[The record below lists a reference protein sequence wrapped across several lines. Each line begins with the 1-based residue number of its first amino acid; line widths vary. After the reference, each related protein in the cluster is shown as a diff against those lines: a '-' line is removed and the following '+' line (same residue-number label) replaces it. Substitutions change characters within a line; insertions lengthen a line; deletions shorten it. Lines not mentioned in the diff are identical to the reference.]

1 MAFQN
6 EYENTYTKQKT
17 SFKVFRDTLIALAGF
32 ATEDE
37 NLLRDIWTAS
47 EGYITSG
54 IDLGLI
60 PDILAGSTD
69 APQSYKNYVINF
81 NKIKGNNTGI
91 TTIAEL
97 NQARTTYKQVL
108 SRYGLNDIANNAT
121 ADQFLINNVSAA
133 EAAARME
140 TAFNAV
146 KYADAALKEQLK
158 TFYPS
163 LTDNDIAKSILGV
176 GKSVA
181 ELQQQ
186 INVAGIKAES
196 ATAGLQSTL
205 DANQLAAQGV
215 TRAEARTGFQNVAS
229 SLANAQGA
237 AARAGQDAT
246 TIQTELEKEQ
256 LLGMK
261 SKRRAQLAA
270 REQGLMAGQSGA
282 GQSALSK
289 SSVGKF

>member
-1 MAFQN
+1 MAN
-6 EYENTYTKQKT
+6 EYTNKKT
-17 SFKVFRDTLIALAGF
+17 GAVTSYQTFRDILVSLVGF
-32 ATEDE
+32 SAEDE
-37 NLLRDIWTAS
+37 VLLRDIWNSS
-47 EGYITSG
+47 EGYISEG
-54 IDLGLI
+54 VDLGLI
-60 PDILAGSTD
+60 PDVLAGSTN
-69 APQSYKNYVINF
+69 APQSYKNYLANF
-81 NKIKGNNTGI
+81 DKIKGNTTGI

-97 NQARTTYKQVL
+97 NQARESYKTLL
-108 SRYGLNDIANNAT
+108 SYYGMTDIANNST
-121 ADQFLINNVSAA
+121 ADQFLIGNISPQ
-133 EAAARME
+133 EAADRMQ

-163 LTDNDIAKSILGV
+163 LTDTDIAKTILGV
-176 GKSVA
+176 GKTVGQLEQ
-181 ELQQQ
+181 EL
-186 INVAGIKAES
+186 NVAGIKAES

-205 DANQLAAQGV
+205 DATQLAAQGV
-215 TRAEARTGFQNVAS
+215 TRAEARTGFQNVAG
-229 SLANAQGA
+229 SLANAQA
-237 AARAGQDAT
+237 AATRAGQDAS
-246 TIQTELEKEQ
+246 TIQTELESEQ

>member
-6 EYENTYTKQKT
+6 EYTDKNNKVT
-17 SFKVFRDTLIALAGF
+17 SYQVFRDLLVSLVGF
-32 ATEDE
+32 SNEDE

-47 EGYITSG
+47 EGYIVEG
-54 IDLGLI
+54 VDFGLI
-60 PDILAGSTD
+60 PDVLAGSTS
-69 APQSYKNYVINF
+69 APQSYKNYLANF
-81 NKIKGNNTGI
+81 DKIKGNTTGI
-91 TTIAEL
+91 TTIKEL
-97 NQARTTYKQVL
+97 NQARSSYKSLL
-108 SRYGLNDIANNAT
+108 SYYGMTDIANNST
-121 ADQFLINNVSAA
+121 ADQFLIGNVSPE
-133 EAAARME
+133 EASARLQ

-176 GKSVA
+176 GKTVA
-181 ELQQQ
+181 ELEQQ

-205 DANQLAAQGV
+205 DAAQLAAQGV
-215 TRAEARTGFQNVAS
+215 TRAEARTGFQNVAG
-229 SLANAQGA
+229 SLANAQA
-237 AARAGQDAT
+237 AATRAGQDAS